1 MKQKLLL
8 TFLLIFTIKS
18 FSQDSKFSIEL
29 NYPVPI
35 DDNLIGRN
43 YNGIIDAGLKY
54 RLVNLDFINIGASF
68 NAGMY
73 KNTKDDRVQPFDVT
87 TYIFSPRIYGEFNI
101 KSLSKLHPSIGLGYS
116 ILNFRADVD
125 RFNNQNNLSVTSSES
140 ENGINLNL
148 GVAYDIT
155 NELFVQVQY
164 DFIKIGVEN
173 EVPDIKYNTNINIM
187 KIGLGYRL

>member
-8 TFLLIFTIKS
+8 GLLLVFSIKS
-18 FSQDSKFSIEL
+18 FSQDSKFSLEL
-29 NYPVPI
+29 NYPMPI

-54 RLVNLDFINIGASF
+54 RFVNLDFMNIGASL

-87 TYIFSPRIYGEFNI
+87 TYIFSPRIYGEFNV
-101 KSLSKLHPSIGLGYS
+101 KSLPKLNPSVGLGYS

-125 RFNNQNNLSVTSSES
+125 RFNNQNNLSVSSSES
-140 ENGINLNL
+140 ENGINLNF
-148 GVAYDIT
+148 GIAYDIT
-155 NELFVQVQY
+155 DKLFAQIQY
-164 DFIKIGVEN
+164 DFIKIGVDN
-173 EVPDIKYNTNINIM
+173 EVPDIEYNTNINIL
-187 KIGLGYRL
+187 KIGLGFRL

>member
-1 MKQKLLL
+1 MKQNLLM
-8 TFLLIFTIKS
+8 TFLLIFTIKL

-29 NYPVPI
+29 NYPIPI
-35 DDNLIGRN
+35 DDNFIGKN

-54 RLVNLDFINIGASF
+54 RFVNLDFINIGAAF

-73 KNTKDDRVQPFDVT
+73 KNTKKDRVQPFDVT
-87 TYIFSPRIYGEFNI
+87 TYIFSPKIYAEFNI
-101 KSLSKLHPSIGLGYS
+101 KSITKIRPSLSLGYS
-116 ILNFRADVD
+116 IINARADVD
-125 RFNNQNNLSVTSSES
+125 RFNNQNNLSISSSEN

-155 NELFVQVQY
+155 DKLFAQVQY
-164 DFIKIGVEN
+164 DFIKIGVDN
-173 EVPDIKYNTNINIM
+173 EVPDIKYNTNINIL

>member
-8 TFLLIFTIKS
+8 TFMVIFGIKS
-18 FSQDSKFSIEL
+18 FSQDSNFSIEL
-29 NYPVPI
+29 NYPIPI

-54 RLVNLDFINIGASF
+54 RFVNLDFIDIGASF

-87 TYIFSPRIYGEFNI
+87 TFIFIPRIYGEFNI
-101 KSLSKLHPSIGLGYS
+101 KSLPKFHPSVGLGYS

-125 RFNNQNNLSVTSSES
+125 RFNNQNNLAVSSSEN

-148 GVAYDIT
+148 GIAYDIT
-155 NELFVQVQY
+155 NKLFVQIQY
-164 DFIKIGVEN
+164 DFIKIGVDN
-173 EVPDIKYNTNINIM
+173 EVPDIKFNTNINIL

>member
-1 MKQKLLL
+1 MKQDLFLA
-8 TFLLIFTIKS
+8 FLLIFTIKL

-29 NYPVPI
+29 NYPIPI

-54 RLVNLDFINIGASF
+54 RFVDLDFMKIGASF

-101 KSLSKLHPSIGLGYS
+101 KSLPKLYPSVGVGYS
-116 ILNFRADVD
+116 ILTFRADAD
-125 RFNNQNNLSVTSSES
+125 SFNNQNDLSVSSSEN
-140 ENGINLNL
+140 ENGINLNF
-148 GVAYDIT
+148 GIAYDIT
-155 NELFVQVQY
+155 NEIFAQIHY
-164 DFIKIGVEN
+164 DFIKIGVDN
-173 EVPDIKYNTNINIM
+173 EVPDIKYNTNINIL
-187 KIGLGYRL
+187 KIGIGYRL